1 MIDDLDKTLEQ
12 LLKRHLP
19 PALVSGV
26 AISFAAPDNQFPPSN
41 VKLPAV
47 DLFLYDVRENRDLRD
62 PTWTVERNGNMA
74 QRVPGPIRVDCSYLV
89 TAWASGSVPNPAQD
103 EHRLLGEVMRVL
115 LRFAIIPDTLLQ
127 GSLVNTELPLPVT
140 SLQTGKLQSLGEFWQ
155 AMGGKPKASL
165 HYTVTLA
172 VSPAEPGE
180 AGRVVEERKFVLS
193 QKPIVDD

>member
-1 MIDDLDKTLEQ
+1 MIDDLDKSLEK
-12 LLKRHLP
+12 LLKTYLP

-26 AISFAAPDNQFPPSN
+26 AISFAAPDNQFPPST

-62 PTWTVERNGNMA
+62 TTWEVERNGNMA
-74 QRVPGPIRVDCSYLV
+74 RRIPAPVRVDCSYLV

-115 LRFAIIPDTLLQ
+115 LRFSTLPEDVLQ
-127 GSLVNTELPLPVT
+127 GSLVNQELPLPT
-140 SLQTGKLQSLGEFWQ
+140 SSLQSGKLQSLGEFWQ

-165 HYTVTLA
+165 HYMVTLTVTP
-172 VSPAEPGE
+172 VE
-180 AGRVVEERKFVLS
+180 AGVAGPVVQEHIIKLELKES
-193 QKPIVDD
+193 